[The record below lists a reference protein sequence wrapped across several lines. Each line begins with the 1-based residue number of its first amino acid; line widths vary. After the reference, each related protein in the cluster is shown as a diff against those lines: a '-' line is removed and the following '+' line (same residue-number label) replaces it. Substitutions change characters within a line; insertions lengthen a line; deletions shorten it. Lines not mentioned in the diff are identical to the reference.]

1 MSHAALHSARPVRGA
16 LTARVVTTQRWT
28 IGVLALSTVLLC
40 AYLVLLV
47 TATWLFASAWSG
59 LTHHPVS
66 FDLLS
71 VARDVAPVLLVGWC
85 TGLAA
90 SAALAR
96 GEALGARAAGITAG
110 VLGTVTGAAV
120 LALTSGPL

>member
-1 MSHAALHSARPVRGA
+1 MSHAALHSARPARTA

-28 IGVLALSTVLLC
+28 VGVLALATVLLG
-40 AYLVLLV
+40 AYLALLV
-47 TATWLFASAWSG
+47 TATWLLASAWGG
-59 LTHHPVS
+59 LTDNTVS

-71 VARDVAPVLLVGWC
+71 VATDVAPVLLVGWC

-90 SAALAR
+90 SAVLAR

-110 VLGTVTGAAV
+110 ALGTVAGAAV
-120 LALTSGPL
+120 LALTGLL

>member
-1 MSHAALHSARPVRGA
+1 MSDAALHSARPARSA

-28 IGVLALSTVLLC
+28 VGVLALATVLLG
-40 AYLVLLV
+40 AHLALLV
-47 TATWLFASAWSG
+47 TASWFLASAWGG
-59 LTHHPVS
+59 LTHTTVS

-71 VARDVAPVLLVGWC
+71 VATDVAPVLLVGWC

-96 GEALGARAAGITAG
+96 GEALGARAAGLTAG
-110 VLGTVTGAAV
+110 ALGGVAGAAV
-120 LALTSGPL
+120 LALTGLL